1 MVDEDGKF
9 TGGMAPIGG
18 TIPVGSA
25 FGKLGKVVANPG
37 LRITSI
43 STHAMNQAI
52 TRGITS
58 PTALSI
64 VRNPL
69 VVLQQSSGNYLYL
82 SRTGVVVLNAEG
94 KMITTYSS
102 QFFDDAINGIIGWF
116 K

>member
-1 MVDEDGKF
+1 
-9 TGGMAPIGG
+9 MAPIGG
-18 TIPVGSA
+18 TVPVGSA
-25 FGKLGKVVANPG
+25 FGKLGKVVANRG
-37 LRITSI
+37 LRITSV
-43 STHAMNQAI
+43 STHAINQAI
-52 TRGITS
+52 TRGIS

-64 VRNPL
+64 VRNPS

-102 QFFDDAINGIIGWF
+102 QFFDDAINGIIGWL